1 MRICLMSGQQ
11 LESIFITPTTS
22 KPKPKPASKSKKP
35 TLFLKPKKNKNEM
48 TSIKVDYNLKKVT

>member
-11 LESIFITPTTS
+11 QESIFITPTTS
-22 KPKPKPASKSKKP
+22 KPKSKPASKS
-35 TLFLKPKKNKNEM
+35 TLFSKPKKNKNEM